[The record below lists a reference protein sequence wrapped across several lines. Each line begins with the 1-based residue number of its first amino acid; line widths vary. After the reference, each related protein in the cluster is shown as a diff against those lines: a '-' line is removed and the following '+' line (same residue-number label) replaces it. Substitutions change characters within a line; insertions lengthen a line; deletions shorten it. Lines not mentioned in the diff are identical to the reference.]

1 MFIKNISYIFEVK
14 FKGMTNKE
22 KEYLQSYT
30 DLRYRLL
37 IVALTVVS
45 LWVGIIVLVIT
56 GLKSILL

>member
-1 MFIKNISYIFEVK
+1 
-14 FKGMTNKE
+14 MTNKE

-30 DLRYRLL
+30 DLQYRLL

-45 LWVGIIVLVIT
+45 LWVGIIVLIIT